1 MFTKEDFKID
11 DTQAFIEFLI
21 IAPFVVFISPFL
33 LVSYTVGKVADMVG
47 HLDY

>member
-11 DTQAFIEFLI
+11 SAESFFEFLI
-21 IAPFVVFISPFL
+21 IAPFIGFISPFL
-33 LVSYTVGKVADMVG
+33 FVSYTVGKIADMVG